1 MDENTVEKTARE
13 IGAEFN
19 GRLAE
24 ISVFITCG
32 GVGLSHGHLESY
44 GRLSWI
50 ESSTEENKGSLR
62 IGRLWIDGNVMLW
75 IDGNVMLELN
85 EEENGNLKITWR
97 TRIPIPQEG

>member
-50 ESSTEENKGSLR
+50 ESSTEENKGSLW
-62 IGRLWIDGNVMLW
+62 IGRLWIDGSV
-75 IDGNVMLELN
+75 ILELD

-97 TRIPIPQEG
+97 TRRPIPQEG